1 MKKEDLINQ
10 MIDEIKSLE
19 DETEGYCFEIQPPK
33 LEDYGKTDDE
43 KFKTFVMKENYRREQ
58 IQNVVL
64 ELANKFDLDNPKTYL
79 QIKEI
84 AIIKLFQN
92 ELHKQAVAEL
102 TIEKNTKSKKNSK
115 DLFAEYRK
123 NVELISKLL
132 GKVYIAPTIKEEKI
146 PSRQEIYGTNKY
158 IIID

>member
-102 TIEKNTKSKKNSK
+102 TIEKKTKEN
-115 DLFAEYRK
+115 
-123 NVELISKLL
+123 
-132 GKVYIAPTIKEEKI
+132 
-146 PSRQEIYGTNKY
+146 Q
-158 IIID
+158 